1 MTSNP
6 KNTALDWEAI
16 SNAVEAMVTTL
27 NVPKMALVNA
37 GWGERNAERAVA
49 ASLELAARGGS
60 TEDEEEA

>member
-6 KNTALDWEAI
+6 KNAGPDWQAI
-16 SNAVEAMVTTL
+16 SNTVDAMVTTL

-49 ASLELAARGGS
+49 AALELAARGGS